1 MKTYILF
8 PDNLELETH
17 SLLSSD
23 DNFLKATNDIS
34 LNKLDF
40 LESKDKLIYLLPS
53 TLVSSHTFI
62 QNEKLSHSNNLA
74 NFISEVDTDL
84 ANDVSENSFFI
95 FDENGFVINKNIL
108 DEINSYL
115 SKLKSKSI
123 VIPDYFINQTP
134 DLDTI
139 SQFNDKFIFAYKD
152 GTGSSIELN
161 QIEYYLTVIRNVI
174 PDFNPTIYG
183 TSEDI
188 KKLFQDSD
196 SHPEISYKNFVEKN
210 FDKLPNF
217 FKFKPSLK
225 NITAKLDITKNEIF
239 AFVASCIIIFSTP
252 LVLINN
258 NNKTAKDYENATF
271 SVFKKIDNN
280 IKRIVAP
287 RNQIDEILKQLPNVN
302 TEVNTRT
309 LAVKNLDF
317 LVSMGDKYLES
328 VNLDIDQ
335 NEADILFSNMPEAQ
349 FKIIKGLSKN
359 FDLAILNEDVVMLD
373 NKVSGE
379 IKLGFK

>member
-8 PDNLELETH
+8 PENLEVEKH
-17 SLLSSD
+17 YLLSSD
-23 DNFLKATNDIS
+23 DNFLKATICIS
-34 LNKLDF
+34 LDKLDF
-40 LESKDKLIYLLPS
+40 IKSKDKLIYLLPS
-53 TLVSSHTFI
+53 TLVSSHTFV
-62 QNEKLSHSNNLA
+62 QNDKLSHSNNLA

-95 FDENGFVINKNIL
+95 FDKNGFVINKNML
-108 DEINSYL
+108 DEINSHL
-115 SKLKSKSI
+115 SKLKCKSI
-123 VIPDYFINQTP
+123 VIPDYFINQTS

-139 SQFNDKFIFAYKD
+139 TQFNDKFIFAYKD
-152 GTGSSIELN
+152 GTGSSIEPN

-174 PDFNPTIYG
+174 PDFNPTVYG
-183 TSEDI
+183 PSEDI
-188 KKLFQDSD
+188 KKLFQDSEFH
-196 SHPEISYKNFVEKN
+196 SEINYKNFVEKN

-225 NITAKLDITKNEIF
+225 NISAKLDITKNEIF
-239 AFVASCIIIFSTP
+239 AFVASFIIIFSTP
-252 LVLINN
+252 LVLVNN
-258 NNKTAKDYENATF
+258 NNKTAKDYEDATF

-280 IKRIVAP
+280 IKRVVAP

-302 TEVNTRT
+302 TEVNKRT
-309 LAVKNLDF
+309 LPIKNLDF

-349 FKIIKGLSKN
+349 FKIIKGLSEN
-359 FDLAILNEDVVMLD
+359 FDIAILNEDVVMLD

-379 IKLGFK
+379 IKLGFR

>member
-8 PDNLELETH
+8 PNNLVLEKH

-23 DNFLKATNDIS
+23 DNFLNSIEIS
-34 LNKLDF
+34 LNDLDF
-40 LESKDKLIYLLPS
+40 IESKDKLIYLLPS
-53 TLVSSHTFI
+53 TLVSSHTFV
-62 QNEKLSHSNNLA
+62 QNDKLSHSNNLA

-95 FDENGFVINKNIL
+95 FDKNGFVINKNML
-108 DEINSYL
+108 EEINSYL
-115 SKLKSKSI
+115 SKLKCKSI
-123 VIPDYFINQTP
+123 VIPDYFLNQTS

-139 SQFNDKFIFAYKD
+139 TQLNDKFIFAYKD
-152 GTGSSIELN
+152 GTGSSIEPN

-174 PDFNPTIYG
+174 PDFNPTVYG
-183 TSEDI
+183 LGEDI
-188 KKLFQDSD
+188 KKLFRESEFH
-196 SHPEISYKNFVEKN
+196 SEINYKNFVEKN

-225 NITAKLDITKNEIF
+225 NISAKLDITKNEIL

-258 NNKTAKDYENATF
+258 NNKTAKDYEDATF

-280 IKRIVAP
+280 IKRVVAP

-309 LAVKNLDF
+309 LPVKNLDF
-317 LVSMGDKYLES
+317 LVSIGDKYLES
-328 VNLDIDQ
+328 VNLDFDQ

-349 FKIIKGLSKN
+349 FKIIKGLSQN
-359 FDLAILNEDVVMLD
+359 FDIAILNEDVVMLD

>member
-8 PDNLELETH
+8 PDNLVLEKH

-23 DNFLKATNDIS
+23 DNFLNSIEIS
-34 LNKLDF
+34 LNDLDF
-40 LESKDKLIYLLPS
+40 IESKDKLIYLLPS
-53 TLVSSHTFI
+53 TLVSSHTFV
-62 QNEKLSHSNNLA
+62 QNDKLSHSNNLA

-95 FDENGFVINKNIL
+95 FDKNGFVINKNML

-115 SKLKSKSI
+115 SKLKCKSI
-123 VIPDYFINQTP
+123 VIPDYFINQTS

-139 SQFNDKFIFAYKD
+139 TQLNDKFIFAYKD
-152 GTGSSIELN
+152 GTGSSIEPN

-174 PDFNPTIYG
+174 PDFNPTVYG
-183 TSEDI
+183 LGEDI
-188 KKLFQDSD
+188 KKLFRESEFH
-196 SHPEISYKNFVEKN
+196 SEINYKNFVEKN

-225 NITAKLDITKNEIF
+225 NISAKLDITKNEIL

-258 NNKTAKDYENATF
+258 NNKTAKDYEDATF

-280 IKRIVAP
+280 IKRVVAP

-309 LAVKNLDF
+309 LPVKNLDF
-317 LVSMGDKYLES
+317 LVSIGDKYLES
-328 VNLDIDQ
+328 VNLDFDQ

-349 FKIIKGLSKN
+349 FKIIKGLSQN
-359 FDLAILNEDVVMLD
+359 FDIAILNEDVVMLD

>member
-8 PDNLELETH
+8 PNNLVLEKH

-23 DNFLKATNDIS
+23 DNFLNSIEIS
-34 LNKLDF
+34 LNDLDF
-40 LESKDKLIYLLPS
+40 IESKDKLIYLLPS
-53 TLVSSHTFI
+53 TLVSSHTFV
-62 QNEKLSHSNNLA
+62 QNDKLSHSNNLA

-95 FDENGFVINKNIL
+95 FDKNGFVINKNML

-115 SKLKSKSI
+115 SKLKCKSI
-123 VIPDYFINQTP
+123 VIPDYFLNQTS

-139 SQFNDKFIFAYKD
+139 TQLNDKFIFAYKD
-152 GTGSSIELN
+152 GTGSSIEPN

-174 PDFNPTIYG
+174 PDFNPTVYG
-183 TSEDI
+183 LGEDI
-188 KKLFQDSD
+188 KKLFRESEFH
-196 SHPEISYKNFVEKN
+196 SEINFKNFVEKN

-225 NITAKLDITKNEIF
+225 NISAKLDITKNEIL

-258 NNKTAKDYENATF
+258 NNKTAKDYEDATF

-280 IKRIVAP
+280 IKRVVAP

-309 LAVKNLDF
+309 LPVKNLDF
-317 LVSMGDKYLES
+317 LVSIGDKYLES

-349 FKIIKGLSKN
+349 FKIIKGLSQN
-359 FDLAILNEDVVMLD
+359 FDIAILYEDVVMLD

>member
-40 LESKDKLIYLLPS
+40 IESKDKLIYLLPS

-225 NITAKLDITKNEIF
+225 NISAKLDITKNEIF

-349 FKIIKGLSKN
+349 FKIIKGLSEN
-359 FDLAILNEDVVMLD
+359 FNIAILNEDVVMLD

>member
-8 PDNLELETH
+8 PNNLVLEKH

-23 DNFLKATNDIS
+23 DNFLNSIQIS
-34 LNKLDF
+34 LNDLDF
-40 LESKDKLIYLLPS
+40 IESKDKLIYLLPS
-53 TLVSSHTFI
+53 TLVSSHTFV
-62 QNEKLSHSNNLA
+62 QNDKLSHSNNLA

-95 FDENGFVINKNIL
+95 FDKNGFVINKNML

-115 SKLKSKSI
+115 SKLKCKSI
-123 VIPDYFINQTP
+123 VIPDYFINQTS

-139 SQFNDKFIFAYKD
+139 TQLNDKFIFAYKD
-152 GTGSSIELN
+152 GTGSSIEPN

-174 PDFNPTIYG
+174 PDFNPTVYG
-183 TSEDI
+183 LGEDI
-188 KKLFQDSD
+188 KKLFRESEFH
-196 SHPEISYKNFVEKN
+196 SEINYKNFVEKN

-225 NITAKLDITKNEIF
+225 NISAKLDITKNEIL

-258 NNKTAKDYENATF
+258 NNKTAKDYEDATF

-280 IKRIVAP
+280 IKRVVAP

-309 LAVKNLDF
+309 LPVKNLDF
-317 LVSMGDKYLES
+317 LVSIGDKYLES

-349 FKIIKGLSKN
+349 FKIIKGLSEN
-359 FDLAILNEDVVMLD
+359 FDIAILNEDVVMLD

>member
-8 PDNLELETH
+8 PDNLVLEKH

-23 DNFLKATNDIS
+23 DNFLNSIEIS
-34 LNKLDF
+34 LNDLDF
-40 LESKDKLIYLLPS
+40 IKSKDKLIYLLPS
-53 TLVSSHTFI
+53 TLVSSHTFV
-62 QNEKLSHSNNLA
+62 QNDKLSHSNNLA

-95 FDENGFVINKNIL
+95 FDKNGFVINKNIL
-108 DEINSYL
+108 DKINSCL
-115 SKLKSKSI
+115 SKLKCKSI
-123 VIPDYFINQTP
+123 VIPDYFINQASG
-134 DLDTI
+134 LDTI
-139 SQFNDKFIFAYKD
+139 TQLNDKFIFAYKD
-152 GTGSSIELN
+152 GTGSSIEPN
-161 QIEYYLTVIRNVI
+161 QIEYYLTVIRNII
-174 PDFNPTIYG
+174 PDFNPTVYG
-183 TSEDI
+183 PNEDI
-188 KKLFQDSD
+188 KTLFQDSD
-196 SHPEISYKNFVEKN
+196 FHQEINYINFVEKN

-225 NITAKLDITKNEIF
+225 NISTKLDITKNEIF

-258 NNKTAKDYENATF
+258 NNKIAKDYENATF

-280 IKRIVAP
+280 IKRVVAP

-302 TEVNTRT
+302 MEVNSRT
-309 LAVKNLDF
+309 TPIKNLDF
-317 LVSMGDKYLES
+317 LASMGDKYLES

-349 FKIIKGLSKN
+349 FKIIKGLSEN
-359 FDLAILNEDVVMLD
+359 FDIAILSEDVVMLD

>member
-40 LESKDKLIYLLPS
+40 IESKDKLIYLLPS

-349 FKIIKGLSKN
+349 FKIIKGLSEN
-359 FDLAILNEDVVMLD
+359 FDIAILNEDVVMLD

>member
-217 FKFKPSLK
+217 FIFKPSLK
-225 NITAKLDITKNEIF
+225 NISAKLDITKNEIL

-280 IKRIVAP
+280 IKRVVAP
-287 RNQIDEILKQLPNVN
+287 RNQIDEILKQLPNIN
-302 TEVNTRT
+302 MEVNRQMVP
-309 LAVKNLDF
+309 VKNLDF

>member
-8 PDNLELETH
+8 PNNLELKAH
-17 SLLSSD
+17 SLLSSE
-23 DNFLKATNDIS
+23 DNFLKTSNDIT
-34 LNKLDF
+34 LNELSF
-40 LESKDKLIYLLPS
+40 IESKDNLFYLMPS
-53 TLVSSHTFI
+53 TLVSSHTFV
-62 QNEKLSHSNNLA
+62 QNDKLSHANNLA

-95 FDENGFVINKNIL
+95 FDKNGFVINKNIL
-108 DEINSYL
+108 DEINSCL
-115 SKLKSKSI
+115 SKLKCKSI
-123 VIPDYFINQTP
+123 VIPDYFINQTS

-139 SQFNDKFIFAYKD
+139 TQLNDKFIFAYKD
-152 GTGSSIELN
+152 GTGSSIEPN
-161 QIEYYLTVIRNVI
+161 QIEYYLTVIRNII
-174 PDFNPTIYG
+174 PDFNPTVYG
-183 TSEDI
+183 PGEDI
-188 KKLFQDSD
+188 KTLFQDSD
-196 SHPEISYKNFVEKN
+196 FHLEINYKNFVEKN

-225 NITAKLDITKNEIF
+225 NISTKLDITKNEIF

-258 NNKTAKDYENATF
+258 NNKTAKDYEDATF

-280 IKRIVAP
+280 IKRVVAP

-309 LAVKNLDF
+309 LPVKNLDF
-317 LVSMGDKYLES
+317 LVSIGDKYLES

-349 FKIIKGLSKN
+349 FKIIKGLSQN
-359 FDLAILNEDVVMLD
+359 FDIAILNEDVVMLD

>member
-8 PDNLELETH
+8 PENLEVEKH

-23 DNFLKATNDIS
+23 DNFIKATNGIS
-34 LNKLDF
+34 LDKLDF
-40 LESKDKLIYLLPS
+40 IESKDKLIYLLPS
-53 TLVSSHTFI
+53 TLVSSHIFV
-62 QNEKLSHSNNLA
+62 QNDKLSYSNNLA

-95 FDENGFVINKNIL
+95 FDKNGFVINKNML
-108 DEINSYL
+108 DEINSHL
-115 SKLKSKSI
+115 SKLKCKSI
-123 VIPDYFINQTP
+123 VIPDYFINQTS

-139 SQFNDKFIFAYKD
+139 TQFNDKFIFAYKD
-152 GTGSSIELN
+152 GTGSSIEPN

-174 PDFNPTIYG
+174 PDFNPTVYG
-183 TSEDI
+183 PSEDI
-188 KKLFQDSD
+188 KKLFQDSEFH
-196 SHPEISYKNFVEKN
+196 SEINYKNFDEKN

-217 FKFKPSLK
+217 FKFEPSLK
-225 NITAKLDITKNEIF
+225 NISAKLDITKNEIF
-239 AFVASCIIIFSTP
+239 AFVASLIIIFSTP

-258 NNKTAKDYENATF
+258 NNKTAKDYEDATF

-280 IKRIVAP
+280 IKRVVAP

-309 LAVKNLDF
+309 LPVKNLDF

-349 FKIIKGLSKN
+349 FKIIKGLSEN
-359 FDLAILNEDVVMLD
+359 FDIAILNEDVVMLD

>member
-8 PDNLELETH
+8 PDNLVLEKH

-23 DNFLKATNDIS
+23 DNFLNSIEIS
-34 LNKLDF
+34 LNDLDF
-40 LESKDKLIYLLPS
+40 IESKDKLIYLLPS
-53 TLVSSHTFI
+53 ILVSSHTFV
-62 QNEKLSHSNNLA
+62 QNDKLSHSNNLA

-95 FDENGFVINKNIL
+95 FDKNGFVINKNML

-115 SKLKSKSI
+115 SKLKCKSI
-123 VIPDYFINQTP
+123 VIPDYFLNQTS

-139 SQFNDKFIFAYKD
+139 TQLNDKFIFAYKD
-152 GTGSSIELN
+152 GTGSSIEPN

-174 PDFNPTIYG
+174 PDFNPTVYG
-183 TSEDI
+183 LGEDI
-188 KKLFQDSD
+188 KKLFRESEFH
-196 SHPEISYKNFVEKN
+196 SEINYKNFVEKN

-225 NITAKLDITKNEIF
+225 NISAKLDITKNEIL

-258 NNKTAKDYENATF
+258 NNKTAKDYEDATF

-280 IKRIVAP
+280 IKRVVAP

-309 LAVKNLDF
+309 LPVKNLDF
-317 LVSMGDKYLES
+317 LVSIGDKYLES

-349 FKIIKGLSKN
+349 FKIIKGLSQN
-359 FDLAILNEDVVMLD
+359 FDIAILNEDVVMLD

>member
-40 LESKDKLIYLLPS
+40 IESKDKLIYLLPS

-62 QNEKLSHSNNLA
+62 ENEKLSHSNNLA

-95 FDENGFVINKNIL
+95 FDKNGFVINKNML
-108 DEINSYL
+108 DEINSHL

-225 NITAKLDITKNEIF
+225 NISAKLDITKNEIF

-280 IKRIVAP
+280 IKRVVAP
-287 RNQIDEILKQLPNVN
+287 RNQIDEILKQLPNIN
-302 TEVNTRT
+302 TEVNTQT
-309 LAVKNLDF
+309 LPVKNLDF

-349 FKIIKGLSKN
+349 FKIIKGLSEN
-359 FDLAILNEDVVMLD
+359 FNIAILNEDVVMLD

>member
-280 IKRIVAP
+280 IKRVVAP

-309 LAVKNLDF
+309 LPVKNLDF
-317 LVSMGDKYLES
+317 LVSIGDKYLES

-349 FKIIKGLSKN
+349 FKIIKGLSEN
-359 FDLAILNEDVVMLD
+359 FDIATLNEDVVMLD

>member
-40 LESKDKLIYLLPS
+40 IESKDKLIYLLPS

-217 FKFKPSLK
+217 FIFKPSLK
-225 NITAKLDITKNEIF
+225 NISAKLDITKNEIF

-258 NNKTAKDYENATF
+258 NNKTAKDYEDATF

-280 IKRIVAP
+280 IKRVVAP

-309 LAVKNLDF
+309 LPVKNLDF
-317 LVSMGDKYLES
+317 LVSIGDKYLES

-349 FKIIKGLSKN
+349 FKIIKGLSQN
-359 FDLAILNEDVVMLD
+359 FDIAILNEDVVMLD